1 MSPASLTARQM
12 QHAERT
18 ATPASPILSYVYFM
32 TRVHPGG
39 GGLPSAIV
47 PRIPLS
53 AFNL

>member
-1 MSPASLTARQM
+1 MSPASLTAPHT
-12 QHAERT
+12 QHAELT
-18 ATPASPILSYVYFM
+18 ATSASLILSYVYFI
-32 TRVHPGG
+32 TRGHPG